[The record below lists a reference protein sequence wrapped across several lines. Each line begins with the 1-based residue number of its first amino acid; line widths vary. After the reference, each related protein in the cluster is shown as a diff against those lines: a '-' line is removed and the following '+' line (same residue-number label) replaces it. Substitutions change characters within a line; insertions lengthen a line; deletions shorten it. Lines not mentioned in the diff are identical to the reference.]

1 MSLPTQKSW
10 QKYKLVLVVATVCQ
24 VLMSHAHANISL
36 PAQVCCVKVLLQ
48 MEGVC
53 QQRLDITVVTLYCS
67 DSKALRATWHEED
80 E

>member
-1 MSLPTQKSW
+1 
-10 QKYKLVLVVATVCQ
+10 
-24 VLMSHAHANISL
+24 MSHAHANISL